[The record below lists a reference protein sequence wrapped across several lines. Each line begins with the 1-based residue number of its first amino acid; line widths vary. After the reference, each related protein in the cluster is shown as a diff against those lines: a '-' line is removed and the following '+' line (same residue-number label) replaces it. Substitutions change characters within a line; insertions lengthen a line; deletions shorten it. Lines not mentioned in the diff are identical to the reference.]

1 MPTEVHV
8 QTKVLPGHRVEVAD
22 PSLPEGASV
31 SVTVTVTVSAAKGGP
46 TALELLD
53 NRRAKG
59 IYASAKHADD
69 AVRQERESWDR

>member
-31 SVTVTVTVSAAKGGP
+31 SVTVTVSSAKGGP

-59 IYASAKHADD
+59 IYASARHADD
-69 AVRQERESWDR
+69 AAREERDSWDR